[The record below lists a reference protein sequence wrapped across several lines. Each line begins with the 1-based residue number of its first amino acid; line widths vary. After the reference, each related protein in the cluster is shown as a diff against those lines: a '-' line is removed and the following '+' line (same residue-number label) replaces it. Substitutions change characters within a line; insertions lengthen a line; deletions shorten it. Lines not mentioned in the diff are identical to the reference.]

1 MARFN
6 GKIALVTGASSGI
19 GRATALAFA
28 REGAAVAVASRREA
42 EGRETVAQIERAGGK
57 GLFVQADV
65 SREADVARLVE
76 TAVARFGRLDFAFN
90 NAGVE
95 GKGAPVA
102 DETEH
107 NYEQVFGI
115 NVKGTLLS
123 MKHELR
129 AMQKGGGGAIVN
141 VSSIVGHIA
150 FPGASVYTAS
160 KHAVIGLTRALAV
173 EVALKGITANAICPG
188 PIRTGMT
195 APIPEEAKQKWARRN
210 VPMKRYGEPEEI
222 AHSVLSLVLPAA
234 SFITGTYLVVDG
246 GLMALNT
253 H

>member
-1 MARFN
+1 MARFD

-28 REGAAVAVASRREA
+28 REGAAVAVASRREP
-42 EGRETVAQIERAGGK
+42 EGRETVSQIERAGGK
-57 GLFVQADV
+57 GLFIQADV

-76 TAVARFGRLDFAFN
+76 TTLARFGRLDFAFN

-102 DETEH
+102 DESEQ
-107 NYEQVFGI
+107 NYEQVFGV

-160 KHAVIGLTRALAV
+160 KHAVIGLTRAAALEHAKTGIRINVVSPGAV
-173 EVALKGITANAICPG
+173 ATDMMERFVGGSEEMKAGFAAMHPMGRVAQPEEVAQT
-188 PIRTGMT
+188 
-195 APIPEEAKQKWARRN
+195 
-210 VPMKRYGEPEEI
+210 
-222 AHSVLSLVLPAA
+222 VLFLCSEAA
-234 SFITGTYLVVDG
+234 SFITGQSIVVDG
-246 GLMALNT
+246 GFTAQ
-253 H
+253 

>member
-102 DETEH
+102 DESEQ
-107 NYEQVFGI
+107 NYDLVFGI

-150 FPGASVYTAS
+150 FPGASVYGAS
-160 KHAVIGLTRALAV
+160 KHAVIGLTRAAALEHAKTGIRINVVSPGAV
-173 EVALKGITANAICPG
+173 ATDMMDRFVGGSEEMKAGFAAMHPMGRVAQPEEVAQT
-188 PIRTGMT
+188 
-195 APIPEEAKQKWARRN
+195 
-210 VPMKRYGEPEEI
+210 
-222 AHSVLSLVLPAA
+222 VLFLCSDAA
-234 SFITGTYLVVDG
+234 SFITGQSILVDG
-246 GLMALNT
+246 GFTAQ
-253 H
+253 

>member
-1 MARFN
+1 MARFD

-19 GRATALAFA
+19 GRATALAFG
-28 REGAAVAVASRREA
+28 REGAAVVVASRREA

-76 TAVARFGRLDFAFN
+76 TTLARFGRLDFAFN

-102 DETEH
+102 DETEQ

-160 KHAVIGLTRALAV
+160 KHAVIGLTRAAALEHAKTGIRINVVSPGAV
-173 EVALKGITANAICPG
+173 ATDMMDRFVGGSEEMKAGFAAMHPMGRVAQPAEVAQT
-188 PIRTGMT
+188 
-195 APIPEEAKQKWARRN
+195 
-210 VPMKRYGEPEEI
+210 
-222 AHSVLSLVLPAA
+222 VLFLCSDAA
-234 SFITGTYLVVDG
+234 SFITGQSIVVDG
-246 GLMALNT
+246 GFTAQ
-253 H
+253 

>member
-1 MARFN
+1 MARFD

-28 REGAAVAVASRREA
+28 GEGAAVVVASRREA

-102 DETEH
+102 DESEQ
-107 NYEQVFGI
+107 NYDLVFGI

-150 FPGASVYTAS
+150 FPGASVYGAS
-160 KHAVIGLTRALAV
+160 KHAVIGLTRAAALEHAKTGIRINVVSPGAV
-173 EVALKGITANAICPG
+173 ATDMMDRFVGGSEEMKAGFAAMHPMGRVAQPEEVAQT
-188 PIRTGMT
+188 
-195 APIPEEAKQKWARRN
+195 
-210 VPMKRYGEPEEI
+210 
-222 AHSVLSLVLPAA
+222 VLFLCSDAA
-234 SFITGTYLVVDG
+234 SFITGQSILVDG
-246 GLMALNT
+246 GFTAQ
-253 H
+253 